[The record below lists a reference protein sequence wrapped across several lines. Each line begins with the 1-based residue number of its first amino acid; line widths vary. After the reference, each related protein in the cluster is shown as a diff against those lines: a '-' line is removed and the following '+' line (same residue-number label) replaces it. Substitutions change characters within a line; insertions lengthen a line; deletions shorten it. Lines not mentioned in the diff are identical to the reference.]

1 MAFVMRTGNGAGDY
15 SIFGTDTGGTN
26 AGLHL
31 IVRNRKYYMGFYN
44 NDCASPTGS
53 TLNKWEHVAFN
64 YDGRTMKIYVN
75 GKLTK
80 TCPNKN
86 PFTGTSIVNLGQWAK
101 GRRWVG
107 GIRGAKIYE
116 GVLSAAQIMEASET
130 DGLIYEQTGEATSFP
145 KPIGKAPG
153 LGFTLPAFTAMAL
166 VKRTGDGAGDY
177 SIYGTDTGGT
187 NKGLHLIVRNRKYYM
202 GFYSNDCASPTGSTL
217 NRWEHVAFVYGGRA
231 MKIYVN
237 GKLTKTCTNKNP
249 FTGTSTVNIGQWAST
264 RKWVGII
271 RDAKIYDRAL
281 SAAEILKAGDIGVEF
296 KMFAGASCG
305 EGYAPITE
313 SWQRCEE
320 VAKAMGY
327 TGDSVNYVEYNYPWG
342 TSRPQGCFRSDGNNR
357 FHFNRG
363 AGGAFQGNDKIV
375 CQATGEP
382 VQERARDCQDMMD
395 AGSSEEGEFMVYPF
409 GDETAM
415 KVWCRF
421 DHGKARMSILVDEDN
436 NYSKVAKERLHG
448 NAGHKCS
455 SSWRQDD
462 YSEAGYTTFKE
473 LFLQRSAEGLFIDVD
488 EFDIEGTF
496 ESEAHAWSATN
507 GKKTYYKKNI
517 PVGYAGD
524 CYSWN
529 ACAAAKK
536 GSFKIDLT
544 GTGFAVDASVTWQ
557 GKGWGNGRDKMVNF
571 KREQNG
577 QVISANCGAWC
588 GRCEPTGHIFLK
600 PVAGYVPPSGRRLE
614 EADDHMMAPPMPS
627 EYEDAIPLDDDDTMP
642 EEW

>member
-249 FTGTSTVNIGQWAST
+249 FTGTSTVNIGQWASG
-264 RKWVGII
+264 RKWVGSI
-271 RDAKIYDRAL
+271 RDAKIYDHAL
-281 SAAEILKAGDIGVEF
+281 SEAEIATAGEYMFSTTKCENGYEPITDLGNCRKAAIHLGKVARDFGVGDVYTVGDEKKTCLLNLSHGRTRVQLDALREIGSIHQRTCSSNGFEGCFCKRTPDGFRHMVKGCVNGHNIVKYPNKSVAQCAQLCHNRADCKAFEYGVAHGGSGGYKPRDCQLQSSANF
-296 KMFAGASCG
+296 NGCNGAHHNLDLYIKQAQHPTCGGNAGGASCKFPFTYHG
-305 EGYAPITE
+305 KTYNSCT
-313 SWQRCEE
+313 
-320 VAKAMGY
+320 
-327 TGDSVNYVEYNYPWG
+327 SVNHDQPWCY
-342 TSRPQGCFRSDGNNR
+342 T
-357 FHFNRG
+357 
-363 AGGAFQGNDKIV
+363 
-375 CQATGEP
+375 T
-382 VQERARDCQDMMD
+382 
-395 AGSSEEGEFMVYPF
+395 
-409 GDETAM
+409 
-415 KVWCRF
+415 
-421 DHGKARMSILVDEDN
+421 
-436 NYSKVAKERLHG
+436 
-448 NAGHKCS
+448 NAGK
-455 SSWRQDD
+455 
-462 YSEAGYTTFKE
+462 
-473 LFLQRSAEGLFIDVD
+473 
-488 EFDIEGTF
+488 
-496 ESEAHAWSATN
+496 
-507 GKKTYYKKNI
+507 
-517 PVGYAGD
+517 
-524 CYSWN
+524 
-529 ACAAAKK
+529 
-536 GSFKIDLT
+536 
-544 GTGFAVDASVTWQ
+544 
-557 GKGWGNGRDKMVNF
+557 WGNC
-571 KREQNG
+571 
-577 QVISANCGAWC
+577 NC
-588 GRCEPTGHIFLK
+588 
-600 PVAGYVPPSGRRLE
+600 SGRRLE
-614 EADDHMMAPPMPS
+614 EVDDHMKAAAPPLPS
-627 EYEDAIPLDDDDTMP
+627 ILDEDYTMP
-642 EEW
+642 HEW